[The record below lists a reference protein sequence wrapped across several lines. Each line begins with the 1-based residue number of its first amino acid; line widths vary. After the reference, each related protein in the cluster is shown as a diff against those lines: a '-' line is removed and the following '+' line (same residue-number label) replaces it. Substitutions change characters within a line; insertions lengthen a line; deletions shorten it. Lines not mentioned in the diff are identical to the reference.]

1 MYIILNFRE
10 NVRIKMQFKLSQLCY
25 VDMTVLT
32 RDILSNVMCSCYIHT
47 NKVDLNPRNS
57 FVRKF

>member
-32 RDILSNVMCSCYIHT
+32 VDPRHLIKCNV
-47 NKVDLNPRNS
+47 
-57 FVRKF
+57 FVLHSYKQSGSES